1 MKLKEQ
7 RAGPFRA
14 GPGPT
19 LPLQV
24 YRGQEGNTCL
34 ALPGWTVIQGDQGV
48 GKGGKQVFT
57 EDLLAGGGGVAG
69 QVGAAL
75 VRRWIWGPDS
85 RSPGC
90 SRQEQSLSE
99 ISPGLMRLPTPKL
112 LSSPHVT
119 GDLTCLPEWL
129 KGEAVLQTLFEP
141 ESYEAPLS
149 SRRKCWYNAG
159 TEMWGWG
166 MS

>member
-1 MKLKEQ
+1 MKLREQ

-57 EDLLAGGGGVAG
+57 EDLLAGGGGVTG
-69 QVGAAL
+69 EVRCGPCETMDLGSRLKITWPLTPGAEPI
-75 VRRWIWGPDS
+75 RNFSWIN
-85 RSPGC
+85 
-90 SRQEQSLSE
+90 
-99 ISPGLMRLPTPKL
+99 LPTPKP
-112 LSSPHVT
+112 LSSPHVS

-129 KGEAVLQTLFEP
+129 KGEAVLQTLLEP
-141 ESYEAPLS
+141 KSYEIPLS
-149 SRRKCWYNAG
+149 IHRKCWYNAG